1 MSLKDKIL
9 KSKVVETVVQFLDGI
24 VLPGLDGL
32 SLYKI
37 GSFFVEG
44 IRKGYVTTRA
54 YALAFRFFLALFPL
68 IIFLFTL
75 IPFIPIEN
83 FQQELLF
90 VLQSVIP
97 ESAFNLATETI
108 DDIVNTP
115 RGGLLSIGF
124 VLAIYFASN
133 GINAMIDAFNKSY
146 HVLKKGNFWKQRLN
160 SLILLFVLTFLVML
174 AIALM
179 TFGSDILEHLTH
191 ELDLVGTWFE
201 TLFTIVE
208 IIIVVLLYFLGF
220 SFIYYFGNVR
230 SEKFR
235 FISAGSTI
243 ATVLSLLLTYGFSY
257 YVNHFGSYNR
267 VYGSIGAL
275 IVILLWIYLNSLVLL
290 IGYEL
295 NASIRHA
302 QYKQNRIED
311 EIV

>member
-1 MSLKDKIL
+1 MGLKEKIQ
-9 KSKVVETVVQFLDGI
+9 KSAIVSRIIQFLDSI

-32 SLYKI
+32 SLYKVI
-37 GSFFVEG
+37 SFFVEG

-97 ESAFNLATETI
+97 ETAFNLATETI
-108 DDIVNTP
+108 DDIINTP

-124 VLAIYFASN
+124 ILAIYFASN

-146 HVLKKGNFWKQRLN
+146 HVLKKGNWWKQRLN

-179 TFGSDILEHLTH
+179 TFGE
-191 ELDLVGTWFE
+191 DLLQYWAKEADMVGTWFE
-201 TLFTIVE
+201 TAFRIVE
-208 IIIVVLLYFLGF
+208 IIIVVFLYFLGF

-235 FISAGSTI
+235 FVSAGSTL

-302 QYKQNRIED
+302 QYKQNKIDD